1 MQRWYTWLLEVKK
14 KAEEKRKEEE
24 HQTLV
29 SRWCRRRSRKIA
41 QNHKNRQVGEEV
53 CKCWKRWKEMPR
65 P

>member
-1 MQRWYTWLLEVKK
+1 MKK